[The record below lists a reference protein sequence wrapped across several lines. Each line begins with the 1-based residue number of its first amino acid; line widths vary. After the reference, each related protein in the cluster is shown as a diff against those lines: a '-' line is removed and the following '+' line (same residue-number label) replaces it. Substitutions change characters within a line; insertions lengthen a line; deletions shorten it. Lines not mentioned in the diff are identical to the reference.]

1 MMILMLYAIKIK
13 IHIERRIIFMKTKK
27 IFAIMGIC
35 AALTATTIPTFAASE
50 ISNEQTISTD
60 QTYTVQP
67 RVKWTGD
74 ARLGTNYYYN
84 VTSSNNIFSD
94 SPTVTNYA
102 GNPGSI
108 RVRIIGGNGK
118 QIGKTKD
125 IKAGKSVIMD
135 KIPANSGTYT
145 LQAKALDKEGK
156 YTISID

>member
-67 RVKWTGD
+67 RVK
-74 ARLGTNYYYN
+74 
-84 VTSSNNIFSD
+84 
-94 SPTVTNYA
+94 
-102 GNPGSI
+102 
-108 RVRIIGGNGK
+108 
-118 QIGKTKD
+118 
-125 IKAGKSVIMD
+125 
-135 KIPANSGTYT
+135 
-145 LQAKALDKEGK
+145 
-156 YTISID
+156 

>member
-1 MMILMLYAIKIK
+1 
-13 IHIERRIIFMKTKK
+13 MKTKK

-74 ARLGTNYYYN
+74 ARLGTSYYYN

-108 RVRIIGGNGK
+108 RVRTTVGVTSHQPQQLGVSA
-118 QIGKTKD
+118 TK
-125 IKAGKSVIMD
+125 S
-135 KIPANSGTYT
+135 SSRT
-145 LQAKALDKEGK
+145 
-156 YTISID
+156 